1 MENSIGAILSD
12 FKATIDEIVNIP
24 KSNKNDS
31 KEVRVQNSVFENDP
45 IFFFYYITIIYFRQ
59 PKNLLFDP
67 FLSSFSFF

>member
-1 MENSIGAILSD
+1 MPFFILIFKFYFFLKDSINIRDGVENSIGAILSD

-45 IFFFYYITIIYFRQ
+45 IFFFII
-59 PKNLLFDP
+59 
-67 FLSSFSFF
+67 